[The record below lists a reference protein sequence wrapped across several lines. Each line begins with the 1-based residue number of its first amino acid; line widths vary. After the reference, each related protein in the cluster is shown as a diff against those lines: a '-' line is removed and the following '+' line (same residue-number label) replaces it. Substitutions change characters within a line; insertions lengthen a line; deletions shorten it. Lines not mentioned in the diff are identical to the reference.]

1 MQLKVYTFVLLIY
14 LYYFVSFSNT
24 YEYISNNDQICLKNL
39 ISFTRKSNDFISYY
53 QDSIQS
59 YSVSIC
65 SSDSFICDKDVDS
78 IGDSIYYISR
88 ITLKASQ
95 ILDPISQQ
103 NFKCFERLNSM
114 VLSNYTLSDGESF
127 FQTSIE
133 AISFFS
139 CKNISIPTTLPK
151 NLTKLYLVLEEPL
164 NNYNGIISRKILNHL
179 DYFSLLLPNLVY
191 PQLDHILPTFE
202 DFDPSQPKYNVELI
216 QMQVRSVPDFTNISI
231 GSLTL
236 IIVSNPINANNI
248 NTCSSVKK
256 FTIQSVQSFID
267 FPLSLF
273 LNPNLCESFILNGNI
288 SPLSSTIDLSNSN
301 QLKYFKINPS
311 SNSFVFPI
319 YNSALP
325 FTNLPESLQELIIL
339 SGGIATI
346 PYKNIF
352 MNVTSVDLGKN
363 SLSGPL
369 PDLLL
374 NNTSNL
380 NFVFNNFQGS
390 IPDSFCNTLL
400 NVSFNIGITNIPVCY
415 SCYMSSQYDVLSYLI
430 KNTSVSELNFPNCIN
445 NSPIPNIIFKN
456 NSFTLWGENLG
467 YKIPIS
473 NQPNTM
479 SMIKP
484 NKLFQGQ
491 VTNLGSKKTI
501 TFEFIGKN
509 YTLSTSSN
517 YPFIQTIT
525 SPLVGNTYSFTGSF
539 YSYNKSDISITIDG
553 NNCQVSS
560 TTFNEINCFMSIG
573 QSKPYSIV
581 LLTSFGLT
589 TQVTI
594 EKDQVINNVTMC
606 ISDCNNGICF
616 TGNGSCICDSE
627 YKGNDCSISIYN
639 CGYGGELFCGAFG
652 QCNNQTGIC
661 ICDNN
666 HQGLNCDSPYID
678 CGGCNEIDAFD
689 NVCNNQTGICT
700 CNELYTGQNCETP
713 LQYIS
718 SVIPSPTDG
727 GLVQI
732 FGWFGFLHNN
742 LTIKIGNLDCNNFLI
757 NSSYASCSI
766 GAGIGTKSVN
776 LTQNGIVYLAIDIYH
791 YSEMVYKCPNDC
803 SGHGVCNT
811 LVGECKCNSG
821 WGGFNCNA
829 KNNNPPSS
837 TTSST
842 TSSTPSETSGPIK
855 PPDSETNVNK
865 TDGSTVLN
873 NEKTSYEIK
882 LLSLVEYDFNRNIVK
897 VNNFRNWT
905 TDNSINN
912 LFIFNHTLNGT
923 DCNIIY
929 TIEEVKKTREHS
941 FGGLNLTLDAN
952 SIKISIV
959 IEYYPYIS
967 SLNTLQL
974 QMESIVSDDDKI
986 NKPNECNKEETKID
1000 TSQIEND
1007 QLLNYIIISK
1017 NKKILYGRFINRV
1030 VSDGYPTFITTKI
1043 VKQPTIQNNNNQIVI
1058 IGLNLPHCKKKCI
1071 IDPDFSVLVSSE
1083 YKKCINDDGRDKW
1096 FLPVVIVVPCVG
1108 FVCIIIICSIIFK
1121 KFRTNLL
1128 LTKNKLGSKLKKL
1141 Y

>member
-1 MQLKVYTFVLLIY
+1 MQLKVHTFVLLIY
-14 LYYFVSFSNT
+14 LYCFVSFSNT
-24 YEYISNNDQICLKNL
+24 YQYFSNDDQICLKNL
-39 ISFTRKSNDFISYY
+39 ISFTGKSNDFISYY
-53 QDSIQS
+53 QNSIQS
-59 YSVSIC
+59 YNVSIC
-65 SSDSFICDKDVDS
+65 SSDSFICEQDADE
-78 IGDSIYYISR
+78 IGNSIYYITR
-88 ITLKASQ
+88 ITLKSSQ
-95 ILDPISQQ
+95 LLNPISQQ
-103 NFKCFERLNSM
+103 NFECFGRLNSM
-114 VLSNYTLSDGESF
+114 ILYNYTISDGEAF
-127 FQTSIE
+127 FDTSIS
-133 AISFFS
+133 AMNLFS
-139 CKNISIPTTLPK
+139 CKNITIPTTLPK
-151 NLTKLYLVLEEPL
+151 NLTKLYLVIEEPL
-164 NNYNGIISRKILNHL
+164 NNYNGVISRKIFNHL
-179 DYFSLLLPNLVY
+179 NYFSILLPGTIY
-191 PQLDHILPTFE
+191 SQLDNILPTLE
-202 DFDPSQPKYNVELI
+202 DFDPSQPKYNVEII
-216 QMQVRSVPDFTNISI
+216 QMHVRSVPDFTNISI
-231 GSLTL
+231 DSLTL
-236 IIVSNPINANNI
+236 MIVSNPINGNNV
-248 NTCSSVKK
+248 NTFSSVKNLV
-256 FTIQSVQSFID
+256 IHSLQSFID

-273 LNPNLCESFILNGNI
+273 INPNLCESFSLNGYI
-288 SPLSSTIDLSNSN
+288 SPLNSTIDLSNSK

-311 SNSFVFPI
+311 SNNFVFPI
-319 YNSALP
+319 YNSSLP
-325 FTNLPESLQELIIL
+325 FTNLPESLQEIIIVN
-339 SGGIATI
+339 GGIATI

-352 MNVTSVDLGKN
+352 MNVKSVNLGN
-363 SLSGPL
+363 NLLSGPL
-369 PDLLL
+369 SDILF
-374 NNTSNL
+374 NNAANL
-380 NFVFNNFQGS
+380 NFVNNNFQGS
-390 IPDSFCNTLL
+390 IPDSFCNTIL
-400 NVSFNIGITNIPVCY
+400 NVSYNIGITNIPVCY
-415 SCYMSSQYDVLSYLI
+415 SCYMSSQYDVLYYLI
-430 KNTSVSELNFPNCIN
+430 QNTSVSELNFPKCIN
-445 NSPIPNIIFKN
+445 NSPIPNIKFKN

-491 VTNLGSKKTI
+491 VTNIGSKKTI
-501 TFEFIGKN
+501 TFEFMGKN
-509 YTLSTSSN
+509 YTLSTSLN
-517 YPFIQTIT
+517 YPNIEKIT
-525 SPLVGNTYSFTGSF
+525 SPLVGNTYTFTGSF

-553 NNCQVSS
+553 NDCQILY
-560 TTFNEINCFMSIG
+560 TTFNEVNCSMGIS
-573 QSKPYSIV
+573 QSKPYSIA

-594 EKDQVINNVTMC
+594 EKGQVINNVTMC
-606 ISDCNNGICF
+606 TVDCNNGICF

-627 YKGNDCSISIYN
+627 YIGNDCSIFKYD
-639 CGYGGELFCGAFG
+639 CLLGGELFCGTFG

-666 HQGLNCDSPYID
+666 HQGFTCDLPFID
-678 CGGCNEIDAFD
+678 CGGCSEIDAID

-700 CNELYTGQNCETP
+700 CNILYTGQHCETP

-718 SVIPSPTDG
+718 SVIPSSTDG

-732 FGWFGFLHNN
+732 FGWFGFAHNN
-742 LTIKIGNLDCNNFLI
+742 LTIRIGNLDCNNINI

-766 GAGIGTKSVN
+766 GAGSGTKSVN
-776 LTQNGIVYLAIDIYH
+776 LTQNGIVYIAIDIYH

-842 TSSTPSETSGPIK
+842 TTSSTPSETSGPIK

-882 LLSLVEYDFNRNIVK
+882 LLSLVEYDFNQNIVK
-897 VNNFRNWT
+897 VNNFKNWT

-923 DCNIIY
+923 DCNVIY
-929 TIEEVKKTREHS
+929 TIEEVKTTREHS

-959 IEYYPYIS
+959 IENYLYIS

-974 QMESIVSDDDKI
+974 QMESIVSDDDKT
-986 NKPNECNKEETKID
+986 NKPNECNQEETKID

-1043 VKQPTIQNNNNQIVI
+1043 VKQPTIQNNNNQSVT
-1058 IGLNLPHCKKKCI
+1058 IGLNLPHCTKKCI

-1083 YKKCINDDGRDKW
+1083 YKKCINDDDGNDKW
-1096 FLPVVIVVPCVG
+1096 FLPVNQFTFNQKQVGLKIKKIVLISQI
-1108 FVCIIIICSIIFK
+1108 CIE
-1121 KFRTNLL
+1121 
-1128 LTKNKLGSKLKKL
+1128 